1 MLPIRRHLFPLLLT
15 LPAFAQEP
23 APKTTTAASG
33 PVLVLKTSESQLAE
47 TAAMM
52 AFGHMDELP
61 EPPADGHYVL
71 TLGSDKKLSVTTGA
85 GDVGLLD
92 LMVEPGPL
100 MDAYAQEIEDGLPM
114 VRGAMTVG
122 LQQGGFTAKEAAG
135 FFKELLAFPRQLAK
149 VSLRVTGDPEAIADE
164 GMDVVLDVDGKAGST
179 FAGVVEKL
187 TPSSQGAPSLAGA
200 GGLMQMQMSLSPE
213 GLTALFAPMRD
224 LVVGFMANGDERRER
239 TAVIYD
245 GWMSLYD
252 GGLSMTFG
260 EGMRGRMLIGVLDGD
275 KLRALM
281 ASAEYLEMLQN
292 QRVPN
297 RDVEIEVT
305 PDAFEHR
312 GVKMMRSR
320 TTGLEPNPMMPDG
333 KMETHLGVVGSYVA
347 MALGGDESDAKA
359 LVDAVSD
366 QKVSRAPLADGAL
379 LRFVVDLR
387 GFMEMALA
395 GTGMAGAPRDD
406 MPATTTMVLTRSGTT
421 LRIATH
427 VQ

>member
-85 GDVGLLD
+85 GDVG